1 VAQEPEKTAQPR
13 GETKQFVE
21 YKPTGGRYNFHAR
34 EITSSQWKRAG
45 VEDQKTVVWN
55 HGNDFRVPIGDF
67 NADALKLL
75 EGDSELVTV
84 EA

>member
-1 VAQEPEKTAQPR
+1 
-13 GETKQFVE
+13 
-21 YKPTGGRYNFHAR
+21 
-34 EITSSQWKRAG
+34 
-45 VEDQKTVVWN
+45 VWN

>member
-45 VEDQKTVVWN
+45 V
-55 HGNDFRVPIGDF
+55 
-67 NADALKLL
+67 
-75 EGDSELVTV
+75 
-84 EA
+84 